1 MIDFSISSVNMAILV
16 SNLFIIFL
24 VLIFRNRKFMFRLGL
39 PLLVGFVILICVR
52 MIFPVELLPIS
63 HNVYLPDLLTTIV
76 GETRRVRFF
85 HDTASWWNILEIIWG
100 CGILYSLFKY
110 IKRNYD
116 FSKIC
121 EEIMLLFYLN
131 PVYKCRLS
139 LRSGLKLPKNVCKKS
154 QLLALPLLKSPVI
167 WGIRIPC
174 ILIPST
180 LELSETEWRYVLLH
194 EVNHYLHK
202 DLYIKFLLH
211 IICMI
216 YWWNPFC
223 KFLKNDTDT
232 ILEMRI
238 DQTLANNLAHTAE
251 YLSCLLK
258 TASYQIENPI
268 SIPDSS
274 INFCDSVLARRFE
287 TLTQTKNKSTSP
299 LAVIVFLSI
308 SFFIYVT
315 SYFITFEAN
324 YFPPDM
330 FTDDMIIPTQSNCF
344 LIERPDGQYDFYLL
358 GEYIEVYPDKKYCIS
373 RIHTYKNIEE
383 ARKHEKIISEK

>member
-1 MIDFSISSVNMAILV
+1 MLDFSMSSVNMTILV

-24 VLIFRNRKFMFRLGL
+24 FLIFQNRKIMFRLGL

-52 MIFPVELLPIS
+52 MIFPIELLPIS
-63 HNVYLPDLLTTIV
+63 HNIYLPNLLTTIV
-76 GETRRVRFF
+76 GETRRARFL
-85 HDTASWWNILEIIWG
+85 HDTVSWWNIWEIIWG

-110 IKRNYD
+110 IKRNYAFRKYVRKHAVV
-116 FSKIC
+116 FSDSSVQVQTFTQIQS
-121 EEIMLLFYLN
+121 ETA
-131 PVYKCRLS
+131 
-139 LRSGLKLPKNVCKKS
+139 KKS
-154 QLLALPLLKSPVI
+154 IQKIQLLALPLLKSPVI
-167 WGIRIPC
+167 WGIRKPC
-174 ILIPST
+174 ILIPAT

-223 KFLKNDTDT
+223 RFLKNDTDT

-238 DQTLANNLAHTAE
+238 DQTLANNPVHTAE

-258 TASYQIENPI
+258 TASYQIENPL
-268 SIPDSS
+268 SVPDFS

-287 TLTQTKNKSTSP
+287 TLTQPQNKSTSA
-299 LAVIVFLSI
+299 LAAIVFLSI
-308 SFFIYVT
+308 SFFIYVS
-315 SYFITFEAN
+315 SYFIIFEDN

-330 FTDDMIIPTQSNCF
+330 FTDDIIIPTKDNCF
-344 LIERPDGQYDFYLL
+344 VIERSDGAYDFYLN
-358 GEYIEVYPDKKYCIS
+358 GKYITTLPDKEYCIPD
-373 RIHTYKNIEE
+373 INTYKNINE
-383 ARKHEKIISEK
+383 ASKHEQIISEK

>member
-1 MIDFSISSVNMAILV
+1 MLDFSISSVNMAILV

-24 VLIFRNRKFMFRLGL
+24 FLIFRNRKIMFRLGL

-52 MIFPVELLPIS
+52 MIFPVELLSIS
-63 HNVYLPDLLTTIV
+63 HNVYLPDLLATIV

-85 HDTASWWNILEIIWG
+85 HDTVSWWNILEIIWG
-100 CGILYSLFKY
+100 CGILYSLFRY
-110 IKRNYD
+110 IKRNHAFRKYVRKHAVVLSD
-116 FSKIC
+116 SSVQMRTFTQIHSETAKKGVQKI
-121 EEIMLLFYLN
+121 
-131 PVYKCRLS
+131 
-139 LRSGLKLPKNVCKKS
+139 
-154 QLLALPLLKSPVI
+154 QLLTLPLLKSPVI
-167 WGIRIPC
+167 WGIRKTY
-174 ILIPST
+174 ILIPAT

-287 TLTQTKNKSTSP
+287 TLTQKQNKSTST
-299 LAVIVFLSI
+299 LAVILFLSI
-308 SFFIYVT
+308 SFFIYVS
-315 SYFITFEAN
+315 SYFIIFEDN

-330 FTDDMIIPTQSNCF
+330 FTDDIIIPTKDNCF
-344 LIERPDGQYDFYLL
+344 VIERSDGAYDFYLN
-358 GEYIEVYPDKKYCIS
+358 GEYITTLPDKEYCIPD
-373 RIHTYKNIEE
+373 INTYKNINE
-383 ARKHEKIISEK
+383 ASKHEQIISEK

>member
-1 MIDFSISSVNMAILV
+1 MLDFSISSVNMAILV

-24 VLIFRNRKFMFRLGL
+24 VLIFRNRKIMFRLGL

-52 MIFPVELLPIS
+52 MIFPVELLSIS

-76 GETRRVRFF
+76 GETRRIRFF
-85 HDTASWWNILEIIWG
+85 HDTVSWWNIFEIVWG

-110 IKRNYD
+110 IKRYYAFRKYVKNHAIVLSESSVQMQT
-116 FSKIC
+116 FTQIRSETAQKCVQKI
-121 EEIMLLFYLN
+121 
-131 PVYKCRLS
+131 
-139 LRSGLKLPKNVCKKS
+139 

-238 DQTLANNLAHTAE
+238 DQTLANNPVHTAE

-258 TASYQIENPI
+258 TASYQIENPLPV
-268 SIPDSS
+268 PDFS
-274 INFCDSVLARRFE
+274 INFCNSVLARRFE
-287 TLTQTKNKSTSP
+287 TLTQPQNKSTSA
-299 LAVIVFLSI
+299 LAAIVFLSI
-308 SFFIYVT
+308 SFFIYVS
-315 SYFITFEAN
+315 SYFIIFEDN

-330 FTDDMIIPTQSNCF
+330 FTDDIIIPTKDNCF
-344 LIERPDGQYDFYLL
+344 VIERTDGAYDFYLN
-358 GEYIEVYPDKKYCIS
+358 GKYITTLPDKEYCIPD
-373 RIHTYKNIEE
+373 INTYKNINE
-383 ARKHEKIISEK
+383 ASKHEQIISEK